1 MNARFVVAEATNPGS
16 GANPAQRV
24 IRLVKPQNDQAV
36 SIHLE
41 GDARLDLSDIGTEK
55 LIFVR
60 VGDRLVI
67 LFDNQ
72 SAVGIE
78 GAFDGNGQPSP
89 DLSFLVDGNHIVSG
103 ADTGVDAASLHVVAG
118 TFATLHGGT
127 VVVEANGDF
136 TYTPPANY
144 NGPDSFSYTLSDGT
158 LTDTA
163 IASISITPVNDAPVA
178 RNDAF

>member
-1 MNARFVVAEATNPGS
+1 MSARLVVAAVNNPGS

-24 IRLVKPQNDQAV
+24 IHVIKPQNDQAV
-36 SIHLE
+36 SIRLE

-78 GAFDGNGQPSP
+78 GAFDANGQPSP
-89 DLSFLVDGNHIVSG
+89 YLSFLVDGNHIVSG
-103 ADTGVDAASLHVVAG
+103 A
-118 TFATLHGGT
+118 
-127 VVVEANGDF
+127 
-136 TYTPPANY
+136 
-144 NGPDSFSYTLSDGT
+144 
-158 LTDTA
+158 
-163 IASISITPVNDAPVA
+163 
-178 RNDAF
+178 